1 MKRMTKLRIVTL
13 LVAAIFALGSYLFF
27 PWSDL
32 GNTAQPQSPKYI
44 FIFLADGAGVAHLE
58 TTRMYN
64 RVVHNEGLTITD
76 KIIKEGSL
84 GLMTTHPAD
93 SLSTDS
99 AAAATAMASG
109 CKAKVGSIGSCA
121 DGTMPKTVLEVAK
134 EKGLRVGLVTNST
147 IYDAS
152 PAAFAGHVPD
162 RKLYGTIID
171 QYLKLEP
178 DLLLGGGRDYF
189 LPKSQTGSKR
199 KDESDLIASFK
210 NRGYAY
216 AADKRDLAAAKGPKV
231 LGLFSL
237 QEMSFDL
244 DRDKDKEPSVS
255 EMTQAAI
262 RILEAGNQRGFLA
275 FIENENTDGASH
287 LTDVASVIHA
297 FRDFDRAVGFAYEF
311 YRKHPR
317 ETLILVTSDHDTGG
331 PGFTLALE
339 DASGRDAKRMIATEK
354 DLKKIHSIPISL
366 KKAADILGRNPTS
379 ESIDELMQN
388 YFKGFTLAPDLK
400 KMLLAKQLPGR
411 NIYTDAVA
419 NSLGMMVANNTQVYW
434 HSTGHTNQPV
444 FVAALGV
451 GAEKFRGYQDNTDF
465 GKHLR
470 ALLGE
475 KDSGYSGTN
484 PGKPSNL

>member
-1 MKRMTKLRIVTL
+1 MKRMAKRRIVIL
-13 LVAAIFALGSYLFF
+13 FVAAIFVVGSYLFS

-32 GNTAQPQSPKYI
+32 GDTAQPQTPKYI

-64 RVVHNEGLTITD
+64 QVVHNEGLTTTD
-76 KIIKEGSL
+76 KIMKEGSV

-93 SLSTDS
+93 SLTTDS
-99 AAAATAMASG
+99 AAAATAMATG

-121 DGTMPKTVLEVAK
+121 NGTMPKTVLEVAK
-134 EKGLRVGLVTNST
+134 ENGLRVGLVTNST

-162 RKLYGTIID
+162 RKLYATIVD

-178 DLLLGGGRDYF
+178 DLLFGGGRDYF
-189 LPKSQTGSKR
+189 LPKNQAGSKR
-199 KDESDLIASFK
+199 KDDNDLIAAFK
-210 NRGYAY
+210 KKGYAY
-216 AADKRDLAAAKGPKV
+216 AADKRELAAAKGPKV

-237 QEMSFDL
+237 QEMSFEL
-244 DRDKDKEPSVS
+244 DRDKEKEPSVS

-262 RILEAGNQRGFLA
+262 RILEEGNRRGFLV
-275 FIENENTDGASH
+275 FIENENTDSGSH

-297 FRDFDRAVGFAYEF
+297 YRDFDRAVALAYEF

-339 DASGRDAKRMIATEK
+339 EASGRQAKRMIATEK

-379 ESIDELMQN
+379 ESIDQLMQN

-400 KMLLAKQLPGR
+400 KMLLDHHIPGR
-411 NIYTDAVA
+411 NIYTDPIA
-419 NSLGMMVANNTQVYW
+419 NCLGLMIANNTQMYW

-451 GAEKFRGYQDNTDF
+451 GADKFRGYQDNTDF
-465 GKHLR
+465 GKHLM
-470 ALLGE
+470 ALVR
-475 KDSGYSGTN
+475 DDNSGRLGTN